1 MITSLLTYT
10 LKKEK
15 KYITFSFRHWE
26 YVIMSAEWNI
36 TRTTRGN
43 VKQNLHPPFFHRM
56 RECTRNILRQPKRSS
71 AKPLKS
77 AHPSPWCSTDNINTL
92 FTGKGI
98 TRPQFSRKR
107 DIKDRH
113 TPADGAH
120 THTHLL
126 ITPSLNTPQSD
137 CKGHPWYFKVP
148 CQPKTHLHTSGRA
161 RSQHDWHL
169 FCKGT
174 ARETGSARVCK
185 RGFVSSSFTGRQV
198 IDAHA
203 PLHRDANLASAY

>member
-1 MITSLLTYT
+1 MHFRKYRHQICIAWSALAHYCLVLWIKWSTKWWLLYLPTHS
-10 LKKEK
+10 KKEK
-15 KYITFSFRHWE
+15 SHLFIQ
-26 YVIMSAEWNI
+26 WNI
-36 TRTTRGN
+36 TRTTRGD
-43 VKQNLHPPFFHRM
+43 VKQNLHPPLFHRM
-56 RECTRNILRQPKRSS
+56 HECTRNTLRQPKRSS

-77 AHPSPWCSTDNINTL
+77 AHPSPWCSADNINTL

-98 TRPQFSRKR
+98 TRPQYSRKR

-137 CKGHPWYFKVP
+137 CKGHQQYFKVP
-148 CQPKTHLHTSGRA
+148 CQPKTHLHTSGWA
-161 RSQHDWHL
+161 RSQLDWHL

-174 ARETGSARVCK
+174 ARETGSARV
-185 RGFVSSSFTGRQV
+185 R
-198 IDAHA
+198 
-203 PLHRDANLASAY
+203 

>member
-1 MITSLLTYT
+1 
-10 LKKEK
+10 
-15 KYITFSFRHWE
+15 
-26 YVIMSAEWNI
+26 MSAEWNI

-56 RECTRNILRQPKRSS
+56 RECTRNILRQPNRSS

-126 ITPSLNTPQSD
+126 ITPSLNTPQND
-137 CKGHPWYFKVP
+137 CKGHPRYFKVP

-161 RSQHDWHL
+161 RSQHDWQRD
-169 FCKGT
+169 
-174 ARETGSARVCK
+174 RERNRFSQSVQAWVC
-185 RGFVSSSFTGRQV
+185 V
-198 IDAHA
+198 ILVYRKAGYRCTC
-203 PLHRDANLASAY
+203 PIT